1 MKMVVLDKNEKTLLD
16 KQGWII
22 IDNTILLKDI
32 KTNVVEFVVK
42 RDKHDIRKLIQL
54 TRQSCKPDQKLETYN
69 NVMCDIVML
78 EKKLELYD

>member
-1 MKMVVLDKNEKTLLD
+1 MIKLTQAQRKLLGE
-16 KQGWII
+16 QGWII

>member
-1 MKMVVLDKNEKTLLD
+1 MIKLTQAQRKLLCE
-16 KQGWII
+16 QGWII

-42 RDKHDIRKLIQL
+42 RNKHDIRKLIQL

-69 NVMCDIVML
+69 NVMCDIVEL

>member
-1 MKMVVLDKNEKTLLD
+1 MIKLTKEQRKLLGE
-16 KQGWII
+16 QGWII